1 MTKGKRLAIILI
13 VIISVL
19 AGVGYVFYSNTLAVP
34 AEDSNTAEVQTT
46 TVRRGDITVSATGAG
61 TIIPAREINLSFTT
75 SGTLD
80 ELLINVGAKVA
91 AGDVLAKIDD
101 TAAQKALANAQLQYA
116 QAAMQTDA
124 TATQTGVSYDDI
136 SIAQARTAVD
146 EAQQALD
153 ELRSW
158 TVDPDEIALLQSKL
172 DAAQASYNAARGQ
185 EASTAT
191 NISVRAISVD
201 QAERDLATAQEA
213 YDIAF
218 DPAREWMFNDPQ
230 QSNALTAE
238 RDRATTSLQRAQEAL
253 EVARLNYNAAV
264 SSTNSSSSSSAQ
276 SNLLSA
282 QQALAAA
289 QLGPTVEEIAAAE
302 AALRQA
308 ELALQ
313 QAQLNQEAHGL
324 SLAQAELNVT
334 SAEADLAGTILY
346 APIDGTILAINSQVG
361 EQVGGSIFLTLADLS
376 QPMLEIFLDES
387 DMDKAVVGYD
397 VEVTFDALPDDL
409 FTGQIVQVDPQ
420 LYQSGGVSAVRA
432 VVQLNYNKPQTLPVG
447 LNATVEVIG
456 GRSLNALLVPVE
468 ALREI
473 STGQYAVFVM
483 ENGQPKLRMVEVGLI
498 DFTFAEIVSG
508 LEAGETVTTG
518 IVETQ

>member
-201 QAERDLATAQEA
+201 QAERDLATAQ
-213 YDIAF
+213 
-218 DPAREWMFNDPQ
+218 
-230 QSNALTAE
+230 
-238 RDRATTSLQRAQEAL
+238 
-253 EVARLNYNAAV
+253 
-264 SSTNSSSSSSAQ
+264 
-276 SNLLSA
+276 
-282 QQALAAA
+282 
-289 QLGPTVEEIAAAE
+289 
-302 AALRQA
+302 
-308 ELALQ
+308 
-313 QAQLNQEAHGL
+313 
-324 SLAQAELNVT
+324 
-334 SAEADLAGTILY
+334 
-346 APIDGTILAINSQVG
+346 
-361 EQVGGSIFLTLADLS
+361 
-376 QPMLEIFLDES
+376 
-387 DMDKAVVGYD
+387 
-397 VEVTFDALPDDL
+397 
-409 FTGQIVQVDPQ
+409 
-420 LYQSGGVSAVRA
+420 
-432 VVQLNYNKPQTLPVG
+432 
-447 LNATVEVIG
+447 
-456 GRSLNALLVPVE
+456 
-468 ALREI
+468 
-473 STGQYAVFVM
+473 
-483 ENGQPKLRMVEVGLI
+483 
-498 DFTFAEIVSG
+498 
-508 LEAGETVTTG
+508 
-518 IVETQ
+518 